1 MFSIGYYF
9 LYKFYLFSYSDW
21 SLTGTLNNDLP
32 KRIVSLYPVLYFYEF
47 HRDMHSLLSRD
58 SCILVSTRATFIR
71 VFFSNLFILFFFFFF
86 HAKGWP
92 IYKTSIVLF
101 SGWPWERLIMRVN
114 DFIAF
119 ETGLQARGSASK
131 RGRNY
136 RSSRQRRSTDPGR
149 DKSS

>member
-1 MFSIGYYF
+1 MIYQKELFHCIQYYIF
-9 LYKFYLFSYSDW
+9 TSFIEICTVYYL
-21 SLTGTLNNDLP
+21 
-32 KRIVSLYPVLYFYEF
+32 E
-47 HRDMHSLLSRD
+47 
-58 SCILVSTRATFIR
+58 IR
-71 VFFSNLFILFFFFFF
+71 VFSSQLEQLSSAFFFPIFLFYFFFF

>member
-1 MFSIGYYF
+1 MTFNNIQAASPICF
-9 LYKFYLFSYSDW
+9 LIRASDW
-21 SLTGTLNNDLP
+21 SWRTREITFRWTMIYQR
-32 KRIVSLYPVLYFYEF
+32 KIISLYPLHLVRASSSRYIYIYGREF
-47 HRDMHSLLSRD
+47 SSQLEQLS
-58 SCILVSTRATFIR
+58 SALI
-71 VFFSNLFILFFFFFF
+71 FFFFFF

-92 IYKTSIVLF
+92 IYKTGIVLF

>member
-1 MFSIGYYF
+1 MVTFNNIQAASPICF
-9 LYKFYLFSYSDW
+9 LIRASDW
-21 SLTGTLNNDLP
+21 SWRAREITFRWTMIYQR
-32 KRIVSLYPVLYFYEF
+32 KIVSLYPLHLV
-47 HRDMHSLLSRD
+47 RVASSSRYIYIWTW
-58 SCILVSTRATFIR
+58 ILVSTRATFIR
-71 VFFSNLFILFFFFFF
+71 VNFLFFFF

-92 IYKTSIVLF
+92 IYKTGIVLF

>member
-1 MFSIGYYF
+1 MIYTKKKLFHCIRYI
-9 LYKFYLFSYSDW
+9 LYELLLYREIYIYTQFIISRFDVLFSSR
-21 SLTGTLNNDLP
+21 L
-32 KRIVSLYPVLYFYEF
+32 EQ
-47 HRDMHSLLSRD
+47 LS
-58 SCILVSTRATFIR
+58 SALIF
-71 VFFSNLFILFFFFFF
+71 FFSP
-86 HAKGWP
+86 HAKSWP
-92 IYKTSIVLF
+92 IYKTGIVLF

>member
-1 MFSIGYYF
+1 MIYQKELFHCIQYYIF
-9 LYKFYLFSYSDW
+9 TSFIEICTVYYL
-21 SLTGTLNNDLP
+21 
-32 KRIVSLYPVLYFYEF
+32 E
-47 HRDMHSLLSRD
+47 
-58 SCILVSTRATFIR
+58 IR
-71 VFFSNLFILFFFFFF
+71 VFSSQLEQLSSVFFFPIFLFYFFFF